1 MECLAHTYSIV
12 ARDHKTG
19 QLGIGVQSHAFACGA
34 IVPWAEAGVGAVA
47 TQATADTNYGR
58 LGLAL
63 MKAGK
68 TSQQAMA
75 ALIAADP
82 RSNIR
87 QVAMVDGSGQVAV
100 HTGKRCIASAGH
112 HIGAGF
118 SIQGNLLKSPS
129 VWENMAKVYASC
141 EGDFSERLLQ
151 ALEAG
156 QDAGG
161 DIRGMQS
168 AALVVVPGPNDPLK
182 REMVTNL
189 RVDDHD
195 HPLIELRRLLT
206 IQRGQE
212 WYVQAVHAVEVGD
225 LTAAQEHYERLRG
238 LVVGTREPLFWYAVT
253 LTEHGHLDKALP
265 VFALVFAVE
274 PIWHS
279 MIDRLVV
286 SGDFPDDPSAIS
298 KVKGLVKKK

>member
-1 MECLAHTYSIV
+1 MDSLAHTFSIV
-12 ARDHKTG
+12 ARDPKTG

-68 TSQQAMA
+68 TSQQALA

-82 RSNIR
+82 RSSVR
-87 QVAMVDGSGQVAV
+87 QVAMIDGTGQVAA
-100 HTGKRCIASAGH
+100 HTGKRCISSAGH
-112 HIGAGF
+112 HTGAGF
-118 SIQGNLLKSPS
+118 SVQGNLLKGSS
-129 VWENMAKVYASC
+129 VWESMAKAYTTTEA
-141 EGDFSERLLQ
+141 DFSERLLRT
-151 ALEAG
+151 LEAG

-168 AALVVVPGPNDPLK
+168 AALMVVPGPNDPLK

-189 RVDDHD
+189 RVDDND
-195 HPLIELRRLLT
+195 HPLVELRRLLT

-212 WYVQAVHAVEVGD
+212 WYVQAVHAVEIGD
-225 LTAAQEHYERLRG
+225 MALADQHYERLRG

-253 LTEHGHLDKALP
+253 LTEHGYLEKALP

-279 MIDRLVV
+279 TIDRLVV
-286 SGDFPDDPSAIS
+286 SGDFPDDPAAIS
-298 KVKGLVKKK
+298 KVKALVKKK

>member
-1 MECLAHTYSIV
+1 MERLAHTYSII
-12 ARDHKTG
+12 ARDPKTG

-34 IVPWAEAGVGAVA
+34 IVPWAEAGIGAIA

-63 MKAGK
+63 MRAAK
-68 TSQQAMA
+68 TSQQTLA
-75 ALIAADP
+75 ALLAADP
-82 RSNIR
+82 RSNVR
-87 QVAMVDGSGQVAV
+87 QVAMIDNAGQVAV

-112 HIGAGF
+112 LVGASF
-118 SIQGNLLKSPS
+118 SVQGNLLKGPE
-129 VWENMAKVYASC
+129 VWEKMAKAFVNS

-161 DIRGMQS
+161 DMRGMQS
-168 AALVVVPGPNDPLK
+168 AALMVVPGPNDPLK

-195 HPLIELRRLLT
+195 QPLLELRRLLT

-212 WYVQAVHAVEVGD
+212 WYIQAIHAVETGNM
-225 LTAAQEHYERLRG
+225 ASAHEYQENLRG

-253 LTEHGHLDKALP
+253 LAEHGHLDEALP
-265 VFALVFAVE
+265 LFALVFKIE
-274 PIWHS
+274 PIWYD
-279 MIDRLVV
+279 MLDRLVV
-286 SGDFPDDPSAIS
+286 SGNFPDDPASIT
-298 KVKGLVKKK
+298 KVKSLAKKK

>member
-1 MECLAHTYSIV
+1 MDCLAHTYSIV
-12 ARDHKTG
+12 ARDSKTG
-19 QLGIGVQSHAFACGA
+19 QLGIGVQSHAFASGA

-68 TSQQAMA
+68 TSTQALA

-82 RSNIR
+82 RSSVR
-87 QVAMVDGSGQVAV
+87 QVAMIDGTGQVAA

-112 HIGAGF
+112 HAGAGF
-118 SIQGNLLKSPS
+118 SVQGNLLRSS
-129 VWENMAKVYASC
+129 GVWESMAKAYTSS
-141 EGDFSERLLQ
+141 EGDFSERLLR

-189 RVDDHD
+189 RVDDND
-195 HPLIELRRLLT
+195 QPLVELRRLLT

-212 WYVQAVHAVEVGD
+212 WYVQAVHAVETGD
-225 LTAAQEHYERLRG
+225 MTLADQHFERLRG

-253 LTEHGHLDKALP
+253 LTEHGFLEKALP

-274 PIWHS
+274 PVWHS
-279 MIDRLVV
+279 VIDRLVV

-298 KVKGLVKKK
+298 KVKALVKKK